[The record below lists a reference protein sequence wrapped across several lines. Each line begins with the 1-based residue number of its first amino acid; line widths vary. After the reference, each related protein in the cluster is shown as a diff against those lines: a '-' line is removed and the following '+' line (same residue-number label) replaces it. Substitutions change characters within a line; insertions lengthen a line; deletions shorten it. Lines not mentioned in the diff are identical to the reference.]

1 MQSTLDITELY
12 QYGERV
18 AFQKGEY
25 LAQSVA
31 EETSGDIYI
40 LCSGICALSS
50 ISSDGRETTYLYF
63 KKQQF
68 VGFVP
73 LMNTV
78 HLNYYGKNHFQSW
91 RKRRALLIV
100 SQVDN
105 FKNYLDFHQLLA

>member
-31 EETSGDIYI
+31 GETSGDIYI

-78 HLNYYGKNHFQSW
+78 HLNYYGKKSFS
-91 RKRRALLIV
+91 IV
-100 SQVDN
+100 A
-105 FKNYLDFHQLLA
+105 KTPCIA